1 MQTYHPPLVLV
12 FFSNDN
18 SQSCLYPS
26 LYNCIILRPA
36 CEMMERTV
44 YVYVWEHK
52 LHSMQNLVQYK
63 SYRWRKGREQ
73 PECKFKSV
81 IWWVSWVCIHFCNVK
96 CQICYT
102 VYRSRSFAAKSINRN
117 THHHRFT
124 QLNTYQE
131 IKRRFIFNIYVKKK
145 ERKRIQLCFFYL
157 AYLLLDS
164 YHEMPKSRFLRQQ
177 GVIWWL
183 GYALLPRWCLNS
195 LALT

>member
-1 MQTYHPPLVLV
+1 MQTYHPPRVLV

-102 VYRSRSFAAKSINRN
+102 VYRSRSFAAKSINQN

-131 IKRRFIFNIYVKKK
+131 IKRRFNFYIYAKRK
-145 ERKRIQLCFFYL
+145 ETKRTQLCFF
-157 AYLLLDS
+157 
-164 YHEMPKSRFLRQQ
+164 
-177 GVIWWL
+177 
-183 GYALLPRWCLNS
+183 
-195 LALT
+195 T